1 MFGGSMANT
10 YKIETYCKK
19 EMKDLN
25 KNIDKYIKKS
35 QLIMKKSQKIFE
47 KKEDYLTK
55 ELMKKKGKNASEF
68 QKFILKR
75 LKKEKSVKKIIL
87 RRFELY
93 FRDAKKGLDKFIQ
106 LNRKLEEK
114 LDVTNYNDFAL
125 EALKVS
131 SKGGV
136 GPEFLPIEAKR
147 LFDSVKR
154 FMHAAKKQG
163 V

>member
-1 MFGGSMANT
+1 
-10 YKIETYCKK
+10 
-19 EMKDLN
+19 
-25 KNIDKYIKKS
+25 
-35 QLIMKKSQKIFE
+35 
-47 KKEDYLTK
+47 
-55 ELMKKKGKNASEF
+55 MKKKGKNASEF
-68 QKFILKR
+68 QKFILKK
-75 LKKEKSVKKIIL
+75 LKKEKSIKKIIL

>member
-1 MFGGSMANT
+1 MR
-10 YKIETYCKK
+10 KR
-19 EMKDLN
+19 
-25 KNIDKYIKKS
+25 
-35 QLIMKKSQKIFE
+35 QKVFE
-47 KKEDYLTK
+47 KKEDYLKK
-55 ELMKKKGKNASEF
+55 ELLKKKGKNASEF

-75 LKKEKSVKKIIL
+75 LQHEKDVKKIAL
-87 RRFELY
+87 KRFELY

-136 GPEFLPIEAKR
+136 GPEFLPTEAKR
-147 LFDSVKR
+147 LFDSVKK
-154 FMHAAKKQG
+154 FMEAAKKQG

>member
-1 MFGGSMANT
+1 MG
-10 YKIETYCKK
+10 Y
-19 EMKDLN
+19 
-25 KNIDKYIKKS
+25 IDKYIKKS
-35 QLIMKKSQKIFE
+35 QTIMKKSQKVFE

-55 ELMKKKGKNASEF
+55 ELKKKKGKNASEF
-68 QKFILKR
+68 QKFILKK
-75 LKKEKSVKKIIL
+75 LKQEKDKKKIVL
-87 RRFELY
+87 KRFELY

-114 LDVTNYNDFAL
+114 LDSIHYNDFAL

-136 GPEFLPIEAKR
+136 GPEFMPTEAKR
-147 LFDSVKR
+147 LFDSVKK
-154 FMHAAKKQG
+154 FMEAAKKQG